1 MEQIGR
7 GTFAPWN
14 FRSQDYSLPGTF
26 GDCPASTYE
35 IDVRELLRLH
45 CVGILLAVM
54 Y

>member
-1 MEQIGR
+1 MEL
-7 GTFAPWN
+7 
-14 FRSQDYSLPGTF
+14 SLPGTF
-26 GDCPASTYE
+26 VLKTIRSQELSMIALLVHE